1 MGTSWISGR
10 GREARYRHTMPSV
23 ARLGRSADGSKVEFL
38 SFHLLIPH
46 NYAVGEDEIKD
57 ELTARIGKYDPEM
70 KLKIVF
76 LKSFV

>member
-1 MGTSWISGR
+1 MENEVSDFDS
-10 GREARYRHTMPSV
+10 EFKLYDF
-23 ARLGRSADGSKVEFL
+23 RLGRSADGSKVEFL